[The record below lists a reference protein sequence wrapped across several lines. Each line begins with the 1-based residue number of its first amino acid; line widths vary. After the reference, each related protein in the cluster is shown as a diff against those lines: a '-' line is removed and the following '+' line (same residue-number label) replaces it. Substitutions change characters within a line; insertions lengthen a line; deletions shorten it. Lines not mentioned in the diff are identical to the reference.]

1 MRAADPA
8 LTLPGGVAAG
18 DRRTVA
24 RTFVGLLALLLAA
37 TILLSAAVGPAGF
50 GFDVLRPLFAG
61 DTAADANALILWEI
75 RLPRTL
81 LGVMVGGSLAIAGAL
96 MQGLF
101 RNPLADPGLIGIS
114 SGSAL
119 GAVTM
124 IVLGAGP
131 LAPVA
136 LALSIY
142 ALPTAAFVGGLS
154 VTILLY
160 AIATR
165 EGRTSVATMLLAGI
179 ALAALSA
186 AATGLLIFGSD
197 DQQLREI
204 TFWSLGSLG
213 GATWIKVAT
222 LAPVLL
228 AAALVVPLLSRGLN
242 ALLLGQAEAFHLG
255 VPVQLVK
262 RTVIV
267 VAAALTGAAVAFTG
281 VIGFVGI
288 VAPHLLRLA
297 IGPDHRYLL
306 PGSALLG
313 GIVMVAADMVARTV
327 VAPAELPIGI
337 VAAAMGAPFFLW
349 ILLRQRGVVDL

>member
-1 MRAADPA
+1 MRSAEALLPA
-8 LTLPGGVAAG
+8 IRLSTAG
-18 DRRTVA
+18 DRRVLA
-24 RTFVGLLALLLAA
+24 RTLLGVLALLLLA
-37 TILLSAAVGPAGF
+37 TATLSAAVGPAGF
-50 GFDVLRPLFAG
+50 GFDVLRPLFEDDVVAG
-61 DTAADANALILWEI
+61 ASSLILWEI
-75 RLPRTL
+75 RLPRTI
-81 LGVMVGGSLAIAGAL
+81 LGVMVGGSLAVAGAM

-131 LAPVA
+131 LAPLA

-142 ALPTAAFVGGLS
+142 ALPTAAFLGGLA
-154 VTILLY
+154 VTCLLY

-165 EGRTSVATMLLAGI
+165 QGRTSVGTMLLAGI
-179 ALAALSA
+179 ALGALSA
-186 AATGLLIFGSD
+186 AATGILVFGAD

-204 TFWSLGSLG
+204 TFWSFGSLG
-213 GATWIKVAT
+213 GATWTKVAT
-222 LAPVLL
+222 LTPVLL
-228 AAALVVPLLSRGLN
+228 AAACIVPLLARGLN
-242 ALLLGQAEAFHLG
+242 ALLLGEAEAFHLG
-255 VPVQLVK
+255 VHVQLVK
-262 RTVIV
+262 RTAIV
-267 VAAALTGAAVAFTG
+267 VTAALTGSAVAFSG

-288 VAPHLLRLA
+288 IAPHLLRLA

-313 GIVMVAADMVARTV
+313 GIVLVAADMVARTI

-337 VAAAMGAPFFLW
+337 VAAAIGAPFFLW

>member
-1 MRAADPA
+1 MRSAEA
-8 LTLPGGVAAG
+8 LLPPIRLSTAG
-18 DRRTVA
+18 DRRILA
-24 RTFVGLLALLLAA
+24 RTLLGVLALLLLA
-37 TILLSAAVGPAGF
+37 TVALSAAVGPAGF
-50 GFDVLRPLFAG
+50 GFDVLRPLFEGDAVAG
-61 DTAADANALILWEI
+61 AGTLILWEI
-75 RLPRTL
+75 RLPRTI
-81 LGVMVGGSLAIAGAL
+81 LGVMVGGSLAVAGAM

-131 LAPVA
+131 LAPLA
-136 LALSIY
+136 MALSIY
-142 ALPTAAFVGGLS
+142 ALPTAAFVGGLT
-154 VTILLY
+154 VTCLLY

-165 EGRTSVATMLLAGI
+165 QGRTSVGTMLLAGI
-179 ALAALSA
+179 ALGALSA
-186 AATGLLIFGSD
+186 AATGILIFGAD

-204 TFWSLGSLG
+204 TFWSFGSLG
-213 GATWIKVAT
+213 GATWAKVAT

-228 AAALVVPLLSRGLN
+228 AAACIVPLLARGLN
-242 ALLLGQAEAFHLG
+242 ALLLGEAEAFHLG
-255 VPVQLVK
+255 VHVQLVK
-262 RTVIV
+262 RTAIV
-267 VAAALTGAAVAFTG
+267 VTAALTGTAVAFSG

-288 VAPHLLRLA
+288 IAPHLLRLA

-313 GIVMVAADMVARTV
+313 GIVLVAADMVARTI

-337 VAAAMGAPFFLW
+337 VAAAIGAPFFLW